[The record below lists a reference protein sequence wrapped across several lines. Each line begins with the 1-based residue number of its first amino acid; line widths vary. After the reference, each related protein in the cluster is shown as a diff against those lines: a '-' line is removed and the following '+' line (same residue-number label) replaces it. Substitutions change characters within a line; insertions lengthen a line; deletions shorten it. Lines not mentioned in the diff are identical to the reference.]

1 MHNTVNELRMLAKD
15 AGLYFKD
22 NHDNKCFDE
31 KQWEAIKAWTAITK
45 NNKSIN
51 KKASQNL
58 YRFIRE
64 VSDSDYRTDKFWS
77 KEPDYRDYTFDYLKE
92 WCGLDLKM
100 KLTKETLV
108 LDIEKKF

>member
-1 MHNTVNELRMLAKD
+1 MGGYQRN
-15 AGLYFKD
+15 
-22 NHDNKCFDE
+22 
-31 KQWEAIKAWTAITK
+31 WTK
-45 NNKSIN
+45 LSNNKSIN

-92 WCGLDLKM
+92 WCGLDLPNSSQ
-100 KLTKETLV
+100 
-108 LDIEKKF
+108 KKHWF